1 MQRKSLWL
9 GFFFAAATAL
19 ALSTG
24 GYCAESQVMKDFT
37 AALEQNDP
45 VKAAAVID
53 ANKDKVPGEIKALL
67 DEAAAP
73 GLSKEDVDGKYYIA
87 ELMAKLYKDSTGD
100 IEPLKTVKKKSF
112 DSKLSP
118 AVRST
123 AVNGVHVVECP
134 EPAGEMKNFFK
145 PDNIIIKK
153 DETVRWVNNDKDGH
167 IFASMPFIGMGG
179 IFSPKVEHGQS
190 WEFKFEKPGEYFYI
204 CFIHQRMMGKVTV
217 EE

>member
-1 MQRKSLWL
+1 MRRKSLWL
-9 GFFFAAATAL
+9 GFVFAVVTAL
-19 ALSTG
+19 TLSTR
-24 GYCAESQVMKDFT
+24 GYCAESQVRKDFT
-37 AALEQNDP
+37 TALEQNDQI
-45 VKAAAVID
+45 KAAAVID
-53 ANKDKVPGEIKALL
+53 ANKDKVPAEIKALL
-67 DEAAAP
+67 DEADAP
-73 GLSKEDVDGKYYIA
+73 GLSNEDVEGKHYLA

-100 IEPLKTVKKKSF
+100 VEPLKTVKKKVFESR
-112 DSKLSP
+112 LSP

-153 DETVRWVNNDKDGH
+153 GETVKWVNNDKEGH

-179 IFSPKVEHGQS
+179 IFSTKVEHGQS

-204 CFIHQRMMGKVTV
+204 CFIHKGMMGKVTV